1 MIEHFDTLIAYSYL
15 AAAALFILGLK
26 RLGSPATARSG
37 NLLAA
42 IGMLIAVSITLL
54 DREILRYELIVI
66 GIAVGSLIGAILAR
80 TIKMTAMP
88 QMVAIFNGVGG
99 AASALIAS
107 SEFLRH
113 FQSGTAIPMHVS
125 LTIALGTLIGIVTFS
140 GSIVAFGKLQD
151 LISTRPVTFPL
162 QRFLSLVLFASLVTM
177 TGYLTVVSDNLIIF
191 IALGSISALLGILL
205 VMRIGGADMPVV
217 ISLLNSYSGLAAA
230 AAGFA
235 LNNLILI
242 IAGAFVGAAGIILTH
257 IMTTAMNRSLANVVF
272 GAFGAAAAPQSR
284 SSDTAEQRPVHDT
297 TAEDAAIL
305 LAYAN
310 SVIFVP
316 GYGLAV
322 AQAQHQVRE
331 LGELLEDRGVVVKY
345 AIHPVA
351 GRMPGHMNVLLA
363 EANVPYEK
371 LFDLE
376 QINDEFART
385 DVTVVIGAND
395 VVNPAARNVPESPI
409 FGMPI
414 LNADHSNHVVVL
426 KRSMNTGFAGIEN
439 DLFYTD
445 NTLMLFGDARASV
458 SNLIR
463 AVKAS

>member
-42 IGMLIAVSITLL
+42 IGMFIAVSITLL

-66 GIAVGSLIGAILAR
+66 GIAVGSLIGTILAR

-162 QRFLSLVLFASLVTM
+162 QRLLSLVLFASLVTM
-177 TGYLTVVSDNLIIF
+177 TGYLTVASDNLIIF

-272 GAFGAAAAPQSR
+272 GAFGATAAPESR

-458 SNLIR
+458 SNLIQ